1 MELVSLRWIKNKY
14 YEKIYK
20 KADLTE
26 EEKELVKKY
35 IEIKKSNLERFKNLG
50 KEKVVKNIR
59 DDLAMVKKMCGVL
72 GVAYEFS

>member
-1 MELVSLRWIKNKY
+1 MEIVSLRWIKNKY

-20 KADLTE
+20 KKDLSE

-35 IEIKKSNLERFKNLG
+35 IEIKKNNLERFENLG

-59 DDLAMVKKMCGVL
+59 DDLAMVKKMSEVL
-72 GVAYEFS
+72 GV

>member
-1 MELVSLRWIKNKY
+1 MEIVSLRWIKNKY

-20 KADLTE
+20 KKDLSE

-35 IEIKKSNLERFKNLG
+35 IEIKKNNLERFKNLG

-59 DDLAMVKKMCGVL
+59 DDLAMVKKMCEVL
-72 GVAYEFS
+72 GVAYEFD